1 MPPAKRS
8 VFTLIL
14 LIRTLRMTNLSRF
27 AGKFRE
33 LANRLYVSNEEAT
46 QRGLPNHTSVT
57 NPFQAK
63 KT

>member
-1 MPPAKRS
+1 
-8 VFTLIL
+8 
-14 LIRTLRMTNLSRF
+14 MTNLSRF

-46 QRGLPNHTSVT
+46 QRGLLNHTSVT